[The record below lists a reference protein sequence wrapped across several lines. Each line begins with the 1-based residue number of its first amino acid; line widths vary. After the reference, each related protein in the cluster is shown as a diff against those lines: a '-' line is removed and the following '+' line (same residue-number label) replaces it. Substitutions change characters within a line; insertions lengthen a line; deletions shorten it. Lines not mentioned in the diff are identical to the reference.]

1 MHSLLKS
8 TTDKLRQKNEY
19 IKDLEST
26 MMISGIGAELG
37 NVLTLLSLLPIPAIQ
52 RIRDFPIKV
61 RQYGTESIR
70 RHKIQT
76 ATGGLGDCPT
86 FFSKMFT
93 AGQSQTLS
101 DAEIE
106 QEAANLIVAGSDTT
120 AVTMTYLVWAV
131 LKDPKIHTRLV
142 AELRTLPDT
151 YTSEDVAQ
159 LKYLEAVMQE
169 SLRLYGAAPGGL
181 PRIVPPGGRELDG
194 YFVPEGT
201 TVTTQAYTLH
211 RNPAIFKD
219 PNTFNPERW
228 LAATPQMEE
237 AFMPFG
243 AGSRICIGLHLA
255 RLEIMLAC
263 AAFFLAFPSAA
274 VSEKTS
280 EKDMAME
287 NYFLIAPRAHA
298 CFVRA

>member
-1 MHSLLKS
+1 
-8 TTDKLRQKNEY
+8 
-19 IKDLEST
+19 
-26 MMISGIGAELG
+26 MMLSGISAELG
-37 NVLTLLSLLPIPAIQ
+37 NVIDFLALLPIPAIQ
-52 RIRDFPIKV
+52 RVRNVHLKN

-76 ATGGLGDCPT
+76 ASGRSEDHPT
-86 FFSKMFT
+86 FFSRMFA

-106 QEAANLIVAGSDTT
+106 QEASNLIVAGSDTT

-131 LKDPKIHTRLV
+131 LRNPHVHNRLSL
-142 AELRTLPDT
+142 ELQALPNP
-151 YTSEDVAQ
+151 YTSEDLAQ
-159 LKYLEAVMQE
+159 LKYLDAVIQE

-181 PRIVPPGGRELDG
+181 PRIVPPGGREVGG
-194 YFVPEGT
+194 YFIPAGV

-211 RNPAIFKD
+211 RNPEIFAD
-219 PNTFNPERW
+219 PESFRPERW
-228 LAATPQMEE
+228 LTSTPQMEE

-263 AAFFLAFPSAA
+263 AAFFLAFPNAV
-274 VSEKTS
+274 VSEKTT
-280 EKDMAME
+280 DQGMAME

-298 CFVRA
+298 CFVRV